1 MSSNMVETMITDK
14 PVVGFFPLFYNL
26 AETGRA
32 ILVAKRYMELGGK
45 AVFFSHGGKYEYLAK
60 DLGYEIVRVNPIY
73 TEESITKIIK
83 INRGEQRG
91 IAYDESFLREA
102 VKEEIAAYKK
112 TGVEMVVSFVNI
124 PCSIS
129 ARAANIPLICVSPA
143 PGNFHLRVPDN
154 FENSFTRLIP
164 HSLKVPVLNLFFNK
178 SKKFLKPF
186 NTVAREH
193 HLKPFKN
200 TVDIVYGD
208 VTLGTNFLEFIN
220 VFPNQQIFP
229 DEDYV
234 GIISLE
240 EVFSERFSEEK
251 AKAIEHDI
259 TQHLNKSEKSILL
272 TMGSSGDKKF
282 FLSILNALNK
292 TNYRVIAIYASI
304 LNEDELPSVN
314 ENILLMRFAP
324 SIQKLHKKVDITI
337 MHGGQGT
344 VYAAAYAGKPIIS
357 FPMQFEQH
365 LNLEKMVGHDVGF
378 MLSRKYSKEKNL
390 LNAIKEIFDNY
401 DFYLKNAQ
409 ILAKKLPQPEGDKNA
424 ARRIAEILQNGVK
437 NNG

>member
-1 MSSNMVETMITDK
+1 MSNNMVETMVTDK

-60 DLGYEIVRVNPIY
+60 DLGYEIVRINPIY
-73 TEESITKIIK
+73 TKESITKIIK

-91 IAYDESFLREA
+91 IAYDESFLRDA

-124 PCSIS
+124 PCAIS
-129 ARAANIPLICVSPA
+129 ARAANIPLVCVSPA
-143 PGNFHLRVPDN
+143 PGTFHLRVPDN

-164 HSLKVPVLNLFFNK
+164 QSLKVPVLNLCFNR

-186 NTVAREH
+186 NTVARKH
-193 HLKPFKN
+193 YLKPFKS
-200 TVDIVYGD
+200 TMDVVYGD

-220 VFPNQQIFP
+220 VFPNQQLFP

-251 AKAIEHDI
+251 AKVIEHDI

-272 TMGSSGDKKF
+272 TMGSSGDKQF
-282 FLSILNALNK
+282 FRSILHALNK
-292 TNYRVIAIYASI
+292 TNYRVIAVYASI
-304 LNEDELPSVN
+304 LNENELPIVN
-314 ENILLMRFAP
+314 ENILLMKFVP
-324 SIQKLHKKVDITI
+324 SIQKLHKMADLTI

-344 VYAAAYAGKPIIS
+344 VYAAAYAGKPVVG

-365 LNLEKMVGHDVGF
+365 LNLEKMIGHGVGF
-378 MLSRKYSKEKNL
+378 MLSRKYSKEKHL

-401 DFYLKNAQ
+401 DIYLKNAQ
-409 ILAKKLPQPEGDKNA
+409 TLAKKLPQPEGDKNA
-424 ARRIAEILQNGVK
+424 ARRIAEILQK
-437 NNG
+437 N

>member
-1 MSSNMVETMITDK
+1 MVKTVFTGE
-14 PVVGFFPLFYNL
+14 PVVGFYPLFYNL

-32 ILVAKRYMELGGK
+32 ILVAKRFIELGGK

-60 DLGYEIVRVNPIY
+60 DLGYEIVQINPIY

-83 INRGEQRG
+83 INRGEQKG
-91 IAYDESFLREA
+91 IAYGESFLREA

-112 TGVEMVVSFVNI
+112 TEVEMIVSFVNI
-124 PCSIS
+124 SCSIS

-143 PGNFHLRVPDN
+143 PGNFYLRVPDN

-164 HSLKVPVLNLFFNK
+164 QSLKVPVLNLCFNK

-186 NTVAREH
+186 NIVAREY
-193 HLKPFKN
+193 HLRPFKS
-200 TVDIVYGD
+200 TMDVVYGD
-208 VTLGTNFLEFIN
+208 VTLGTNFLEFVN
-220 VFPNQQIFP
+220 VFPNQQLFS

-240 EVFSERFSEEK
+240 EVFSERFSEEN
-251 AKAIEHDI
+251 AEAIEHDI

-282 FLSILNALNK
+282 FLNILNALNK

-304 LNEDELPSVN
+304 LNKDELPSVN
-314 ENILLMRFAP
+314 ENILLMKFAP
-324 SIQKLHKKVDITI
+324 SIQKLHKMVDLTI

-344 VYAAAYAGKPIIS
+344 VYAAAYAGKPIIG

-365 LNLEKMVGHDVGF
+365 LNLEKMVGHGLGF
-378 MLSRKYSKEKNL
+378 MLSRKYFREKHL
-390 LNAIKEIFDNY
+390 FDAIKEIFGNY
-401 DFYLKNAQ
+401 DIYLKNAQ
-409 ILAKKLPQPEGDKNA
+409 TLSKKLPKPEGDKNA
-424 ARRIAEILQNGVK
+424 ARRIVEILQK
-437 NNG
+437 N

>member
-1 MSSNMVETMITDK
+1 MVETMVTDK

-32 ILVAKRYMELGGK
+32 ILVAKRYIELGGK
-45 AVFFSHGGKYEYLAK
+45 AVFFSHGGKYEYLAR
-60 DLGYEIVRVNPIY
+60 DLGYGIVRVNPIY

-91 IAYDESFLREA
+91 IAYDESFLRKA

-129 ARAANIPLICVSPA
+129 ARAARMPLVCVSPA

-164 HSLKVPVLNLFFNK
+164 QSLKVPVLNLYFNR

-193 HLKPFKN
+193 HLKPFKS
-200 TVDIVYGD
+200 TVDVVHGD

-220 VFPNQQIFP
+220 VFPNQQLFP
-229 DEDYV
+229 DEDYI

-240 EVFSERFSEEK
+240 EVFSERFSEGK
-251 AKAIEHDI
+251 AKTIEHDI

-292 TNYRVIAIYASI
+292 TNYRIIAVYASI
-304 LNEDELPSVN
+304 LNENELPIVN
-314 ENILLMRFAP
+314 ENILLMKFVP
-324 SIQKLHKKVDITI
+324 SIQKLHKMADLTI

-344 VYAAAYAGKPIIS
+344 VYAAAYAGKPVIG

-365 LNLEKMVGHDVGF
+365 LNLEMLVKHGMARIESRRYFKEELFLKTIEDV
-378 MLSRKYSKEKNL
+378 
-390 LNAIKEIFDNY
+390 FDNY
-401 DFYLKNAQ
+401 DVYLKKSQALAS
-409 ILAKKLPQPEGDKNA
+409 ILPKPEGDKNA
-424 ARRIAEILQNGVK
+424 VKILLNIIDQGM
-437 NNG
+437 

>member
-1 MSSNMVETMITDK
+1 MSNNMVGTMITDK

-32 ILVAKRYMELGGK
+32 ILVAKRYIELGGK

-60 DLGYEIVRVNPIY
+60 DLGYSVVQVNPIY

-83 INRGEQRG
+83 INRGEQKG
-91 IAYDESFLREA
+91 IAYNESFLREA
-102 VKEEIAAYKK
+102 VKEEIEAYKK

-124 PCSIS
+124 PCALS
-129 ARAANIPLICVSPA
+129 ARAAYIPLICVSPA

-154 FENSFTRLIP
+154 FENSLTRLIP
-164 HSLKVPVLNLFFNK
+164 QSFKVPVLNLCFNK

-186 NTVAREH
+186 NAVAREH
-193 HLKPFKN
+193 HLKPFKS
-200 TVDIVYGD
+200 TMDVVYGD

-220 VFPNQQIFP
+220 VFPNQQLFP
-229 DEDYV
+229 DENYV

-259 TQHLNKSEKSILL
+259 KQHLNKPEKSILL
-272 TMGSSGDKKF
+272 TMGSSGDKHF
-282 FLSILNALNK
+282 FLRILHALNK
-292 TNYRVIAIYASI
+292 TNYRVIAVYASI
-304 LNEDELPSVN
+304 LNENELSIVN
-314 ENILLMRFAP
+314 ENILLMKFVP
-324 SIQKLHKKVDITI
+324 SIQKLHKMVDLTM

-344 VYAAAYAGKPIIS
+344 VYAAAYAGKPVIG

-365 LNLEKMVGHDVGF
+365 LNLEKMVGHGVGI
-378 MLSRKYSKEKNL
+378 MLSRKYSKEKHL
-390 LNAIKEIFDNY
+390 LSAIKEIFDNY
-401 DFYLKNAQ
+401 DIYLKNAQ
-409 ILAKKLPQPEGDKNA
+409 ALAKKLPQPKGDKKA
-424 ARRIAEILQNGVK
+424 ARRIAEILQK
-437 NNG
+437 N

>member
-1 MSSNMVETMITDK
+1 MVKTVFKAK

-32 ILVAKRYMELGGK
+32 ILVAKRFIELGGK

-60 DLGYEIVRVNPIY
+60 DLGYEIVQINPIY

-83 INRGEQRG
+83 INRGEQKG
-91 IAYDESFLREA
+91 IAYDESFLRDA

-129 ARAANIPLICVSPA
+129 ARAANMPLICVSPA
-143 PGNFHLRVPDN
+143 PGNFYLRVPDN

-164 HSLKVPVLNLFFNK
+164 QSLKVPVLNLCFNK

-186 NTVAREH
+186 NIVAREH
-193 HLKPFKN
+193 HLRPFKS
-200 TVDIVYGD
+200 TMDVVYGD
-208 VTLGTNFLEFIN
+208 VTLGTNFLEFVN
-220 VFPNQQIFP
+220 VFPNQQLFP

-240 EVFSERFSEEK
+240 EVFSERFSEEN

-282 FLSILNALNK
+282 FLSILNSLNK

-324 SIQKLHKKVDITI
+324 SIQKLHKMVDLTI

-344 VYAAAYAGKPIIS
+344 VYSAAYAGKPVIG

-390 LNAIKEIFDNY
+390 LNSIKEIFENY
-401 DFYLKNAQ
+401 DIYLKNAQ
-409 ILAKKLPQPEGDKNA
+409 ALAKKLPQPEGDKNA
-424 ARRIAEILQNGVK
+424 ARRIAEILQK
-437 NNG
+437 N

>member
-1 MSSNMVETMITDK
+1 MSNNMVGTMITDK

-32 ILVAKRYMELGGK
+32 ILVAKRYIELGGK

-60 DLGYEIVRVNPIY
+60 DLGYSVVQVNPIY
-73 TEESITKIIK
+73 TEESIIKIIK

-102 VKEEIAAYKK
+102 VKEEIEAYKK

-124 PCSIS
+124 PCALS
-129 ARAANIPLICVSPA
+129 ARAAYIPLICVSPA

-154 FENSFTRLIP
+154 FENSLTRLIP
-164 HSLKVPVLNLFFNK
+164 QSFKVPVLNLCFNK

-186 NTVAREH
+186 NAVAREH
-193 HLKPFKN
+193 HLKPFKS
-200 TVDIVYGD
+200 TMDVVYGD

-220 VFPNQQIFP
+220 VFPNQQLFQ
-229 DEDYV
+229 DENYV

-259 TQHLNKSEKSILL
+259 AQHLNKSEKSILL

-282 FLSILNALNK
+282 FLSILHALNK
-292 TNYRVIAIYASI
+292 TNYRVIAVYASI
-304 LNEDELPSVN
+304 LNENELSIVN
-314 ENILLMRFAP
+314 ENILLMKFVP
-324 SIQKLHKKVDITI
+324 SIQKLHKMVDLTM

-344 VYAAAYAGKPIIS
+344 VYAAAYAGKPVIG

-365 LNLEKMVGHDVGF
+365 LNLEKMVGHGVGI
-378 MLSRKYSKEKNL
+378 MLSRKYSKEKHL
-390 LNAIKEIFDNY
+390 LSAIKEIFDNY
-401 DFYLKNAQ
+401 DIYLKNAQ
-409 ILAKKLPQPEGDKNA
+409 ALAKKLPQPKGDKKA
-424 ARRIAEILQNGVK
+424 ARRIAEILQK
-437 NNG
+437 N

>member
-1 MSSNMVETMITDK
+1 MVGTMVTDK

-32 ILVAKRYMELGGK
+32 ILVAKRYIELGGK

-60 DLGYEIVRVNPIY
+60 DLGYGIVRVNPIY

-83 INRGEQRG
+83 INRGEQKG

-102 VKEEIAAYKK
+102 VKEEISAYKK

-129 ARAANIPLICVSPA
+129 ARAVRIPLVCVSPA
-143 PGNFHLRVPDN
+143 PGNFHLMVPDN

-164 HSLKVPVLNLFFNK
+164 QSLKVPVLNLCFKK

-186 NTVAREH
+186 NAVAREH
-193 HLKPFKN
+193 HLKPFKS
-200 TVDIVYGD
+200 TMDVVYGD

-220 VFPNQQIFP
+220 VFPNQQLFP
-229 DEDYV
+229 DENYV

-240 EVFSERFSEEK
+240 EVFSDRFSEEK
-251 AKAIEHDI
+251 AKTIEHDI
-259 TQHLNKSEKSILL
+259 AQHLNKSEKSILL

-292 TNYRVIAIYASI
+292 TNCRVIAIYASI
-304 LNEDELPSVN
+304 LNENELSNVN
-314 ENILLMRFAP
+314 ENILLMKFVP
-324 SIQKLHKKVDITI
+324 SIQKLHKMVDLTI

-344 VYAAAYAGKPIIS
+344 VYAAAYAGKPVIG

-365 LNLEKMVGHDVGF
+365 LNLEKMVGHGVGI
-378 MLSRKYSKEKNL
+378 MLSRKYSKEKHH

-401 DFYLKNAQ
+401 DIYLKNAQ
-409 ILAKKLPQPEGDKNA
+409 TLAKKLPQSKGDKKA
-424 ARRIAEILQNGVK
+424 ARRIAEILQK
-437 NNG
+437 N